1 MDGNYQNYINRVV
14 QMTVPSNYK
23 QQLKNIQS
31 SPKFVE
37 GKPVDFPGYSVITPP
52 YREDNYNRKFY
63 DNLEDVISPLTEKL
77 GTEFFLDLPKES
89 FHLTLADLIW
99 DNTYT
104 NAVKENPDF
113 DNILI
118 SEIGKIF
125 SEYNSAIKKTESL
138 ELSLEIIGLSIFPRA
153 IALCLAPTEN
163 SYEPIIQL
171 RQLIY
176 QNEQIIK
183 LGIEQQYDF
192 VAHITLGYFN
202 KVDENIDLNQ
212 VESVIKEVND
222 LWIEKSDHLFELKQF
237 ELRKF
242 TNMINFIRQPEWAT
256 INL

>member
-52 YREDNYNRKFY
+52 YTEDNYNKEFY
-63 DNLEDVISPLTEKL
+63 HNLEDVLSPLVEKL
-77 GTEFFLDLPKES
+77 GSDFFLGLPKES

-99 DNTYT
+99 EKSYT

-125 SEYNSAIKKTESL
+125 SEYNNAITKTESL
-138 ELSLEIIGLSIFPRA
+138 ELCLEVIGLSIFPRA

-202 KVDENIDLNQ
+202 KIDENIDLNK

-256 INL
+256 ITL